1 MATTKKTEVLT
12 VSAPNIQAIQV
23 RFTGNAPLMQNRFSE
38 KAMHM
43 MADKMTGITKPGSK
57 KAREARDFHEDFVQA
72 KHTARGEEWE
82 GVAASS
88 VRAALISACRLTGF
102 TMTRAK
108 LSLFVPAQGYD
119 KVDGLP
125 LIRVFGESVENTM
138 AVRNATGVA
147 DLRCR
152 PLYMEWYCLPE
163 IRFDADQFSVSD
175 VLNLLRRVGLQ
186 VGLGEGRPDSRAS
199 VGLGFGTFDVSELT
213 PEDEETLAS
222 WRKQKSKSK

>member
-1 MATTKKTEVLT
+1 
-12 VSAPNIQAIQV
+12 
-23 RFTGNAPLMQNRFSE
+23 
-38 KAMHM
+38 M
-43 MADKMTGITKPGSK
+43 MADKMTGVTKPGSK

-72 KHTARGEEWE
+72 KHISTGGWE
-82 GVAASS
+82 GFSAASI
-88 VRAALISACRLTGF
+88 RAALISACRLTGY

-125 LIRVFGESVENTM
+125 LVRIYGEPIENTM

-152 PLYMEWYCLPE
+152 PLYMDWYALPE
-163 IRFDADQFSVSD
+163 IRFDADQFTITD

-213 PEDEETLAS
+213 PEDEKMLKKEA
-222 WRKQKSKSK
+222 KK